1 MKKLFLISTLILIS
15 CASKQENIY
24 KIIEQ
29 SGKVEIE
36 IKGKKWQSI
45 KSSGSAAIL
54 IKDED
59 GIEQAMNVAT
69 LRAKANIVEFLNS
82 DVSSNKKLES
92 SLNSALDKKELNQ
105 KVFETIIQ
113 EAKGII
119 KYSYVIERQIKDGHV
134 KVVVLLTRNISNLKI
149 NLSN

>member
-1 MKKLFLISTLILIS
+1 MKKLFLISALILSS

-29 SGKVEIE
+29 SGKIEIE
-36 IKGKKWQSI
+36 INGKNWQSI
-45 KSSGSAAIL
+45 KSTGSAPIL
-54 IKDED
+54 VNNED

-69 LRAKANIVEFLNS
+69 LRGKANIVEFLNS
-82 DVSSNKKLES
+82 DVSSSKKVES